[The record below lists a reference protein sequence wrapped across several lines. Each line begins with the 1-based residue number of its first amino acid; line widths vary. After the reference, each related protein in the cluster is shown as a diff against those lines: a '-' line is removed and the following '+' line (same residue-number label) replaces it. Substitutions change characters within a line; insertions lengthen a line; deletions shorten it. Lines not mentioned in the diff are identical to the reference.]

1 MFLINWSLF
10 MSAKAKKQQKSNQ
23 QESQQESTPA
33 ASGGYQTP
41 LQEDIRKTGDAR
53 ETATPEAPGE
63 DKVAG
68 SPNQGNPSR

>member
-1 MFLINWSLF
+1 
-10 MSAKAKKQQKSNQ
+10 MSAKAKKQQKSDQ
-23 QESQQESTPA
+23 QANQQESTPA

-41 LQEDIRKTGDAR
+41 LQEDIRKTGDAEKSDAR